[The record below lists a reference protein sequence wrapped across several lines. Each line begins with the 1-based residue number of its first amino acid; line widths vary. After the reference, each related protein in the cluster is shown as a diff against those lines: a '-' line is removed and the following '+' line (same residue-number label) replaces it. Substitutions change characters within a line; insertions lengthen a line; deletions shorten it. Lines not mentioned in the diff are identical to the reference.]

1 MLGSRCFES
10 VPFSQPANH
19 PSQDLAIGFV
29 ISGFG
34 FGLEMTVESQ
44 NLRIGVM
51 DRMLL
56 KNSLQ
61 RGENA
66 RLPIDEGAVAIEGDE
81 LELGEVEHK
90 K

>member
-1 MLGSRCFES
+1 
-10 VPFSQPANH
+10 
-19 PSQDLAIGFV
+19 
-29 ISGFG
+29 
-34 FGLEMTVESQ
+34 
-44 NLRIGVM
+44 M

-56 KNSLQ
+56 QNP
-61 RGENA
+61 GERSKNA